1 MGDGREWCR
10 QHLYNDT
17 GMVALRLC
25 RLRSRARPMAMKPMA
40 AILSLVAL
48 CGCSYQLAS
57 LVSTD
62 ESGPQVTGTIKP
74 SANASSSIPSKSSP
88 QASVQASP
96 QAELDLAYARAAATE
111 ALSRGSRDASLP
123 WQNPHSGARGN
134 ITPLATSYSEA
145 GMACRDFLASY
156 MHGDS
161 QDWLEGAA
169 CRTASGTG
177 EIRRLKPLKSS

>member
-1 MGDGREWCR
+1 
-10 QHLYNDT
+10 
-17 GMVALRLC
+17 
-25 RLRSRARPMAMKPMA
+25 MKPMA

-88 QASVQASP
+88 QASLQASVQASP

-123 WQNPHSGARGN
+123 WQNPHSGARGKSR
-134 ITPLATSYSEA
+134 P
-145 GMACRDFLASY
+145 
-156 MHGDS
+156 
-161 QDWLEGAA
+161 W
-169 CRTASGTG
+169 
-177 EIRRLKPLKSS
+177 RRPTRKRA

>member
-1 MGDGREWCR
+1 
-10 QHLYNDT
+10 
-17 GMVALRLC
+17 
-25 RLRSRARPMAMKPMA
+25 
-40 AILSLVAL
+40 
-48 CGCSYQLAS
+48 
-57 LVSTD
+57 
-62 ESGPQVTGTIKP
+62 VTGTIDPAADAP
-74 SANASSSIPSKSSP
+74 SGTLPKASR
-88 QASVQASP
+88 
-96 QAELDLAYARAAATE
+96 QAELDLAYARAAAAE

-169 CRTASGTG
+169 CRSVGGTW

>member
-1 MGDGREWCR
+1 MLVWDGREWCCR
-10 QHLYNDT
+10 HLYNDNGT
-17 GMVALRLC
+17 AALRLC
-25 RLRSRARPMAMKPMA
+25 RLPWWARSMPLKPIAAVLLFMAV
-40 AILSLVAL
+40 S
-48 CGCSYQLAS
+48 GCSYQLAS

-62 ESGPQVTGTIKP
+62 ESGPQVTGTVNP
-74 SANASSSIPSKSSP
+74 SANPSSATLSKNSS
-88 QASVQASP
+88 
-96 QAELDLAYARAAATE
+96 QAELDLAYARAAAAE

-156 MHGDS
+156 MHGES

-169 CRTASGTG
+169 CRTTSGAW
-177 EIRRLKPLKSS
+177 EVRRLKPLKSS

>member
-17 GMVALRLC
+17 GTAALRLC
-25 RLRSRARPMAMKPMA
+25 RLLSRARPIAMKPMA

-62 ESGPQVTGTIKP
+62 ESGPQATGTIKP

-123 WQNPHSGARGN
+123 WQNPHTAAPAAISRLWRRPTRKLAWPAGTFSPATCTATRRTGSKGLPAVPPAARG
-134 ITPLATSYSEA
+134 
-145 GMACRDFLASY
+145 R
-156 MHGDS
+156 
-161 QDWLEGAA
+161 
-169 CRTASGTG
+169 
-177 EIRRLKPLKSS
+177 

>member
-1 MGDGREWCR
+1 VLAWDGREWCHR
-10 QHLYNDT
+10 HLYNDSGT
-17 GMVALRLC
+17 AALRLC
-25 RLRSRARPMAMKPMA
+25 RLLWRAQLMPLKPIA
-40 AILSLVAL
+40 AILSLMAVFMAAS
-48 CGCSYQLAS
+48 GCSYQLAS

-62 ESGPQVTGTIKP
+62 ESEPQVTGTV
-74 SANASSSIPSKSSP
+74 SRSTNSSSAAPSKSS
-88 QASVQASP
+88 S

-156 MHGDS
+156 MHGES

-169 CRTASGTG
+169 CRTASGAW
-177 EIRRLKPLKSS
+177 EIRWLKPLKSS